1 MRQTE
6 SNLSPYAGCVM
17 CAALLSFLAL
27 PLGAQTGAAG
37 ATGLK
42 IRTETRLVLVD
53 AVVTAKQDEPVG
65 GLTAKDFHVFEDGRE
80 QPITAFQMHSGPAAA
95 GVSQIQHVVL
105 LFDARSSDD
114 SMRIAQAA
122 RKFAADNAG
131 PNRLISVAYYDAGRI
146 TVVTQFT
153 ADVGELQRALVVWP
167 ATSRVS
173 EESDDPQGLVRA
185 HAFSQFAR
193 DLAKVPGHKVV
204 ALFVGRA
211 MRFGSEGRQSQVADA
226 MHQIREGSGDVLTDA
241 DGMQLEFRK
250 ADASVYTVE
259 GQSGARAPGWAL
271 ALAEKTGGGE
281 LSRANAAAAAFALLA
296 REQDQAYTLGYVPAD
311 SPQGSCHK
319 LKVTVD
325 RPDLKVRGRDLY
337 CNVPE
342 VAPPAAR
349 TPETK
354 LETLAPGAAN
364 VAASASL
371 PFFYEPGGVA
381 RVNLALEIPAPVFH
395 PAPVSGRLQASL
407 EVLGLTY
414 DAAGGVVAR
423 FSDTAKY
430 SFDDRRQFDE
440 FARQPLYYE
449 HEFRVAPGDYKFK
462 LTFLTAKDRFGAIE
476 IPLAIDP
483 LDPAEL
489 ALSPIALGWDARPI
503 SPEAAQAE
511 ADAGKRPLVFQGK
524 RITLSATGR
533 LSKTGAAEACFE
545 IYQPPA
551 DGAAPA
557 KLTMRAR
564 VFDAPGTAQ
573 KWDSGDVDLS
583 GLASAAGGAIPV
595 AVKLPVATLEPGA
608 YRAKITVTD
617 ADGNEASQSVQFQV
631 E

>member
-1 MRQTE
+1 MRQTQ
-6 SNLSPYAGCVM
+6 SNLSLHAGRLEYAAV
-17 CAALLSFLAL
+17 LLLLAL
-27 PLGAQTGAAG
+27 PLGAQTGAPG
-37 ATGLK
+37 ASDLK
-42 IRTETRLVLVD
+42 IKTETRLVLVD
-53 AVVTAKQDEPVG
+53 AVVTGKQDEPVG
-65 GLTAKDFHVFEDGRE
+65 DLTAKDFHIFEDGKE
-80 QPITAFQMHSGPAAA
+80 QPITAFQTHSGPATA
-95 GVSQIQHVVL
+95 GVSQIRHVVL
-105 LFDARSSDD
+105 LFDGRSTDD

-122 RKFAADNAG
+122 RKFVADNAG
-131 PNRLISVAYYDAGRI
+131 PNRLMSVAYYDAGRI
-146 TVVTQFT
+146 AVVTQFT
-153 ADVGELQRALVVWP
+153 ADVGQLQRALIAWP
-167 ATSRVS
+167 GTNRVS

-193 DLAKVPGHKVV
+193 DLAKVPDHKVV

-211 MRFGSEGRQSQVADA
+211 MRFGSERGQSQVSDA
-226 MHQIREGSGDVLTDA
+226 MQQIREGSGDVLTDA
-241 DGMQLEFRK
+241 KGMQLEFRK

-271 ALAEKTGGGE
+271 TLAEKTGGGE
-281 LSRANAAAAAFALLA
+281 LSRANDAAGVFALLA

-311 SPQGSCHK
+311 SKEGSCHK

-325 RPDLKVRGRDLY
+325 RPQVKVRGRDLY

-342 VAPPAAR
+342 VALGAAR
-349 TPETK
+349 TPEAK
-354 LETLAPGAAN
+354 LEILAPEAAN
-364 VAASASL
+364 ITASVSL
-371 PFFYEPGGVA
+371 PFFYEASGVA
-381 RVNLALEIPAPVFH
+381 RVNLVLEIPAPVFE
-395 PAPVSGRLQASL
+395 PAQVSGRLQASM

-423 FSDTAKY
+423 FGDTAKY

-440 FARQPLYYE
+440 FVRQPLDYE
-449 HEFRVAPGDYKFK
+449 HEFRVAPGNYKFK
-462 LTFLTAKDRFGAIE
+462 LTFRAAKDRFGAIE
-476 IPLAIDP
+476 LPLAIDP

-489 ALSPIALGWDARPI
+489 AISPIALGQDARPI

-511 ADAGKRPLVFQGK
+511 ADAGKHPLVFQGK

-533 LSKTGAAEACFE
+533 LSRSGAAEACFE
-545 IYQPPA
+545 VYQPPA

-564 VFDAPGTAQ
+564 LFDAPGIQQ

-595 AVKLPVATLEPGA
+595 AVKLPIATLEPGA

-617 ADGNEASQSVQFQV
+617 SDGNEASQSV
-631 E
+631 